1 MNDNRGIIQSKGSK
15 FTGNF
20 IDGRRQG
27 YGVVSTTNG
36 AL

>member
-1 MNDNRGIIQSKGSK
+1 MNDNKGTIESKGSK

-20 IDGRRQG
+20 VDGRRQG
-27 YGVVSTTNG
+27 YGVVTTNNG